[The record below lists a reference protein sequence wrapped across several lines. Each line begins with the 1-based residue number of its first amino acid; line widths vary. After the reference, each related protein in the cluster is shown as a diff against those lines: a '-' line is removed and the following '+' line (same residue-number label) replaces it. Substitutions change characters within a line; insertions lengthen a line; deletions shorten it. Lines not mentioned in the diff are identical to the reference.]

1 MESTSPDI
9 SHRDAC
15 HSALWIQSKTGTDF
29 FSSSTDGTCKWWD
42 TRKLSEPVEELI
54 LDITK
59 QLDVKYVSFNQSG
72 NQSGISGRLHI

>member
-1 MESTSPDI
+1 MCIWDVRKNSAHPSEVTRLDV
-9 SHRDAC
+9 SHIDPC

-42 TRKLSEPVEELI
+42 TRNMKQPVEELI

-59 QLDVKYVSFNQSG
+59 KLDKK
-72 NQSGISGRLHI
+72 